1 MSRMANPK
9 VHDLDSQLGL
19 DLAFVSPTKRVKLF
33 GQEWTIVCDVNAFA
47 VADILS
53 GDVGGIAR
61 FIRGVVA
68 PDEADAFAAALG
80 RVPNLDGEKLGQIL
94 NVLIEVAG
102 ERPTEPPTPL
112 RRTASN
118 PTSVRKS
125 APR

>member
-1 MSRMANPK
+1 MASNK
-9 VHDLDSQLGL
+9 VHDLDTQLGL
-19 DLAFVSPTKRVKLF
+19 DLTPAPTKKIKLF
-33 GQEWTIVCDVNAFA
+33 GQEWNIVCDVNAFA

-102 ERPTEPPTPL
+102 ERPTAPPTPS
-112 RRTASN
+112 RRTANS

-125 APR
+125 THR

>member
-1 MSRMANPK
+1 MATTK

-19 DLAFVSPTKRVKLF
+19 DSTPAPTKRVKLF
-33 GQEWTIVCDVNAFA
+33 GKEWTIVCDVNAFA

-68 PDEADAFAAALG
+68 PEEADAFAAALG

-102 ERPTEPPTPL
+102 ERPTVSPTPS
-112 RRTASN
+112 RRTANS

-125 APR
+125 TLR